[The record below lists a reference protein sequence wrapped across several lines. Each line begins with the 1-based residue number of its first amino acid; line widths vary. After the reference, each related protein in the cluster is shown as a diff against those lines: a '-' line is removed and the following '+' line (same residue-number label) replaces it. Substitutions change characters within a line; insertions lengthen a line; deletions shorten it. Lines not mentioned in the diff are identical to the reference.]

1 MWQDERSL
9 PFRSAVDSRTNPT
22 YRTLIK
28 NPIDLNIIKTRLEE
42 VVLARSLF
50 LSFSTYHQDT
60 RLESV
65 WTMVQPLSLPAPLRA
80 LSSPR
85 SHRPSVPL
93 TFPNLPSSFLSH
105 PPPQF
110 LYTSKKQF
118 VADVTL
124 MVTNCRTYNETR
136 DRQLVTD
143 VMHLERIC
151 NQKLQESSSTIVEAV
166 RNPKTLKP
174 NP

>member
-1 MWQDERSL
+1 
-9 PFRSAVDSRTNPT
+9 
-22 YRTLIK
+22 
-28 NPIDLNIIKTRLEE
+28 
-42 VVLARSLF
+42 
-50 LSFSTYHQDT
+50 
-60 RLESV
+60 
-65 WTMVQPLSLPAPLRA
+65 MVQPLSLPAPLRA
-80 LSSPR
+80 LSSPP